1 VLASLTTDRL
11 LLRPFEER
19 DLAAF
24 AALNIHPDVVAMLGS
39 SPSRGDSDA
48 MVVRFTEELA
58 REGWG
63 IWAIEVVGGAPFV
76 GFCGLHAL
84 PPHVPASPAV
94 EVGWRLDPEHW
105 GHGYATEGALAA
117 LAHGFG
123 PCGLDEIVSITAVI
137 NVRSQA
143 VMQRIGM
150 TRDVDGDFEHQS
162 LPVGHELRPHV
173 LYRIRA

>member
-1 VLASLTTDRL
+1 MQTERL
-11 LLRPFEER
+11 LLRPFEDR
-19 DLAAF
+19 DLAPF

-39 SPSRGDSDA
+39 SPSRGESDA

-63 IWAIEVVGGAPFV
+63 IWAIEVVDGAPFV

-84 PPHVPASPAV
+84 ASHVPASPAV
-94 EVGWRLDPEHW
+94 EVGWRLDPTFW

-123 PCGLDEIVSITAVI
+123 PCGLQEIVSITAVV
-137 NVRSQA
+137 NARSQA

-150 TRDVDGDFEHQS
+150 TRDPFGDFEHRG
-162 LPVGHELRPHV
+162 LPEGHELRPHV
-173 LYRIRA
+173 LYRIQP